1 MIVSILLFFIEPSV
15 HLDRKGKNIYLSIT
29 ELENLFLP
37 FEIVL
42 VAFVALI
49 IQHPCFVV
57 ALVFHSVTTVIE
69 FERAELIK

>member
-1 MIVSILLFFIEPSV
+1 MVVGGDEDSIFVKDFF
-15 HLDRKGKNIYLSIT
+15 G
-29 ELENLFLP
+29 LEEFSGSP

>member
-1 MIVSILLFFIEPSV
+1 MFWWFRFFEC
-15 HLDRKGKNIYLSIT
+15 IT
-29 ELENLFLP
+29 EFEKFFLP
-37 FEIVL
+37 FETVL

-69 FERAELIK
+69 FEGAELMK